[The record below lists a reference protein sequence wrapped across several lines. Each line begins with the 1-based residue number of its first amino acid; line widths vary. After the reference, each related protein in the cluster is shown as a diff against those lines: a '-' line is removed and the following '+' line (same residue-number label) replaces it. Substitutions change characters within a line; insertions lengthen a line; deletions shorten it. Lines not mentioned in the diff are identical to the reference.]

1 MLPYLERVQALI
13 AEEGG
18 LTSDAAI
25 MGLNTGIQVI
35 VGARDATRILE
46 NDMLVT
52 VDTPQAVYSGYQ
64 VYSSLALG
72 SKVAK

>member
-1 MLPYLERVQALI
+1 MI

-25 MGLNTGIQVI
+25 MGLNTGLQVI

-52 VDTPQAVYSGYQ
+52 IDTAHGRIYSG
-64 VYSSLALG
+64 LA
-72 SKVAK
+72 KVL